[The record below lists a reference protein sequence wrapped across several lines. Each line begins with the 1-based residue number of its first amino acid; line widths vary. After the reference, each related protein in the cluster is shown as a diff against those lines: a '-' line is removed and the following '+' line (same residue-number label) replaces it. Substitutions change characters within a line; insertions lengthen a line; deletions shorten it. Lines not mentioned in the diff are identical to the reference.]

1 MWYPLF
7 ILRHISTVTFLN
19 AYNTRDAP
27 DDNRKMKKGKRP
39 KYLSTYK
46 LDTILDFLGK
56 LGMKPRMQLQEIKHV
71 IVRPTKVIKD
81 LCKAST

>member
-1 MWYPLF
+1 
-7 ILRHISTVTFLN
+7 
-19 AYNTRDAP
+19 
-27 DDNRKMKKGKRP
+27 MKKGKRP

-81 LCKAST
+81 LSKAST